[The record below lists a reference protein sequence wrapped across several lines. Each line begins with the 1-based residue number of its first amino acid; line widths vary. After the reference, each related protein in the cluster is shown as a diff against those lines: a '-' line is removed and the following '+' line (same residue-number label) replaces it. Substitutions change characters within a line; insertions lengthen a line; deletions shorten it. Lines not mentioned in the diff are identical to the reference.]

1 MAAIPSTQV
10 VYFFFEETASEFD
23 FFEEL
28 YISRVARVCKVCP
41 HPPSPG
47 LEEGWL
53 LGSQWEWG
61 RGGLGGITHNKALT
75 PPVPPERRR
84 R

>member
-23 FFEEL
+23 FFEDL
-28 YISRVARVCKVCP
+28 YISRVARVCKVCS
-41 HPPSPG
+41 HPPAPG

-61 RGGLGGITHNKALT
+61 RGGLGGFTHNKALT